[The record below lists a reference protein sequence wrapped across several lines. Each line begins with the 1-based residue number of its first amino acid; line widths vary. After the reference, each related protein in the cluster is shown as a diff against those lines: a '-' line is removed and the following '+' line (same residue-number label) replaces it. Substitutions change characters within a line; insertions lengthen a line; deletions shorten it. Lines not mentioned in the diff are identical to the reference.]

1 MPGLRSLTGRLIVA
15 ALAVAAAVLLRAA
28 LGLLPGQAPPLLALL
43 PAVVVAALVG
53 GRLVGLAAT
62 ATAALAEGLLFSPAP
77 DATAFVLFLAGG
89 ALTSF
94 LVGTQLR
101 ARRDADERADR
112 ASVSVARLETILA
125 GAPVGFAFLDRRQYV
140 INANPA
146 LSALCARPEAQLVGQ
161 PIEAVLPAG
170 PSPRDLVEQVFT
182 TGQPVLA
189 HEWTARLPLGEERT
203 WLVSFYPIP
212 SAHQAGQVEMVGA
225 VALDVSPFAQA
236 MKDLRRRA
244 GELTETE
251 RRKDIFLAMLSHE
264 LRNPLAALRN
274 AIDLLVLG
282 EPARAEVLTLFRR
295 QMGLLTR
302 LVDDL
307 LDTARVSRGQIELR
321 RHTVQLP
328 GVIEAAIETARPALD
343 ERRHFVETT
352 LPPRSV
358 MVRGDVVRL
367 TQAVSNLLHNAARYT
382 PPGGTV
388 SVRLDVEGN
397 DAVIRVTD
405 TGVGIA
411 PEMLGRIFELFHQ
424 GEPPPGEQREGL
436 GLGLTLVRRLVEL
449 HGGSVGATSPGPGLG
464 STFEIRLPAL
474 PMTTTPSPHPAD
486 QLVRPSARRVLVVD
500 DNADAAESLSL
511 LLQVQGHEVKVVHD
525 GLAAV
530 DVVASWEPHVVF
542 LDLGL
547 PGMDGFE
554 VLKELRQR
562 HGGDSPRVI
571 ALTGFGQQ
579 EDRKKGLEA
588 GFDEFLVKPAG
599 PEELGRAM
607 G

>member
-1 MPGLRSLTGRLIVA
+1 MPGFRSLSGRLIVA
-15 ALAVAAAVLLRAA
+15 ALAVTAALLLRAA
-28 LGLLPGQAPPLLALL
+28 LGLLPDHAPPLLTLF
-43 PAVVVAALVG
+43 PAVLVAALFG
-53 GRLVGLAAT
+53 GRLTGLAAT
-62 ATAALAEGLLFSPAP
+62 ASGALAEGLLFSPSP

-89 ALTSF
+89 ALTSL
-94 LVGTQLR
+94 LVGNQLH
-101 ARRDADERADR
+101 ARRAADERADR
-112 ASVSVARLETILA
+112 ASATAARLEAILA
-125 GAPVGFAFLDRRQYV
+125 GAPVGFAFLDRRQQV
-140 INANPA
+140 VNVNPA
-146 LSALCARPEAQLVGQ
+146 LAALCARPESQLVGQ
-161 PIEAVLPAG
+161 SVEAVLPAG
-170 PSPRDLVEQVFT
+170 PSPRDLVEQVIT
-182 TGQPVLA
+182 TGQPILA
-189 HEWTARLPLGEERT
+189 YEWTGRLPLGEERT
-203 WLVSFYPIP
+203 WLVSFYPIAP
-212 SAHQAGQVEMVGA
+212 AHAPEQVELVGA
-225 VALDVSPFAQA
+225 VALDVSPFAHGLR
-236 MKDLRRRA
+236 DLRRRA

-251 RRKDIFLAMLSHE
+251 RRKDVFLAMLSHE

-274 AIDLLVLG
+274 AIDLLVMG

-321 RHTVQLP
+321 RHTVQIP
-328 GVIEAAIETARPALD
+328 GVIEAAIETSRPALD

-352 LPPRSV
+352 LPPRPV

-388 SVRLDVEGN
+388 SIRLDVEGN

-449 HGGSVGATSPGPGLG
+449 HGGSVAATSPGPGLG

-474 PMTTTPSPHPAD
+474 PMTTTPSPHPTD
-486 QLVRPSARRVLVVD
+486 QPVRPSARRVLVVD

-525 GLAAV
+525 GLAAL
-530 DVVASWEPHVVF
+530 DEVATWGPHVVF

-547 PGMDGFE
+547 PGMDGYE
-554 VLKELRQR
+554 VIKELRQR
-562 HGGDSPRVI
+562 YGAEAPRVI
-571 ALTGFGQQ
+571 ALTGFGHQ
-579 EDRKKGLEA
+579 EDRKKGLAA

-607 G
+607 S